1 MPLRCIAAIVKFC
14 ALVGRWENWETAIKL
29 WYGYGSIP
37 INTIFSGMN
46 IHLPAILGFTRGTRF
61 WPIPIHIC
69 GWWWL
74 VIVMNLAIHRGFHRK
89 NCFGFVFSRNT
100 MRMLMGYVYSAY
112 LLWLHFRMVDNWS
125 ITDLITVGFTHGGH
139 VLKVHR
145 TWIGWWCWS
154 EKHSPGIPQGNHNM
168 TFDDRNM

>member
-1 MPLRCIAAIVKFC
+1 MA
-14 ALVGRWENWETAIKL
+14 GD
-29 WYGYGSIP
+29 
-37 INTIFSGMN
+37 
-46 IHLPAILGFTRGTRF
+46 
-61 WPIPIHIC
+61 
-69 GWWWL
+69 GWWLWWIWRFTE
-74 VIVMNLAIHRGFHRK
+74 VFTGRIASV
-89 NCFGFVFSRNT
+89 FVFSRNT

-154 EKHSPGIPQGNHNM
+154 EKHSPGIPQEFPRETIIWPLMIETCRNPGSPLVAIRRKFRSQTSDNM
-168 TFDDRNM
+168 ERWKAEQGRGREKRKIRREKIRRERVRRKKI